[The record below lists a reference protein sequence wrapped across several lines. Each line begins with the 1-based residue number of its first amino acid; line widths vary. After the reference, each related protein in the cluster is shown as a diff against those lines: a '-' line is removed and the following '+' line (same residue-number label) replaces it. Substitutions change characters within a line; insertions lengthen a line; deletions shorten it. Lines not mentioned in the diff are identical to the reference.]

1 MPAIARGDATD
12 TVNSAH
18 GGAGIDCS
26 GSITTSTD
34 QCSPNVFA
42 NGIGVVRK
50 TDTVTSH
57 TALGCGS
64 EAPGLTTHSPN
75 VFANGLEIGRLGDDY
90 KTGGDGGSNII
101 TSGSPSV
108 YANGY

>member
-1 MPAIARGDATD
+1 MPAVARGDGTD
-12 TVNSAH
+12 SVRSAH
-18 GGAGIDCS
+18 GAGKGCPDPID
-26 GSITTSTD
+26 TTTD
-34 QCSPNVFA
+34 QCSPNVFI

-50 TDTVTSH
+50 TDTVASH

-75 VFANGLEIGRLGDDY
+75 VFANGLQFGRLGDDY

-101 TSGSPSV
+101 TSGSPDV